1 MKKAILFL
9 LTLAL
14 ISFSLSACKKGI
26 STEETATGETLP
38 PLPEGT
44 PDLSDSFADVSEM
57 EFDFSNRDLETS
69 YTPTATVTLSDSGSS
84 YTGNGVSISG
94 NQITLSAKGTY
105 LISGSLSNGSIKVSA
120 STEEKLHL
128 VLSNA
133 SVTCSDGPALYVE
146 SADKV
151 FVTLADGTENL
162 LADGSSYTVTESAD
176 SSAPDAALFSRE
188 DMTINGSGALTV
200 RGNYKHA
207 IVSKDD
213 LVITGGK
220 LSITAKNV
228 GLNGKDC
235 VKICGTDLSITAG
248 SDGIRS
254 DNTEDTNRGYVY
266 IKDGDLEINAEN
278 DAIQAETV
286 LKIEGGSFNLKTNG
300 GSANSSTDAGGN
312 FRPGWGSTSSSSST
326 ESCKGLKAGSDI
338 LISGGVFSID
348 SSDDS
353 IHSNGSI
360 SISGGDFTVA
370 SGDDGIHADTAL
382 GIYRG
387 DIRISK
393 SYEGIEG
400 SEIVIAGGNISLVA
414 SDDGLNA
421 AGGNDGSSMGGRP
434 GQGGFSSSTGKITVS
449 GGYTLIN
456 ASGDG
461 IDSNGTVT
469 VTGGITL
476 VSGPTNNGNGS
487 FDYDGSATVSGGI
500 LIALGSS
507 GMAQSFTSA
516 QNQGAIFTAFTTQ
529 QANTSLSLCDQN
541 GNVIVSF
548 APAKAY
554 QSAVI
559 TAPGIQSGSTYTLVA
574 GGTLAAI
581 DANGY
586 AEGTTITGGTAL
598 ATVTMTSN
606 LYGSSGGMGG
616 GMQPPG
622 GGGGGRPPRP

>member
-1 MKKAILFL
+1 MKKAILL
-9 LTLAL
+9 LLSITLIL
-14 ISFSLSACKKGI
+14 IPLCSCTKTYPG
-26 STEETATGETLP
+26 EEATNNNLP
-38 PLPEGT
+38 LLPEGT

-57 EFDFSNRDLETS
+57 DFAFSNRDLETS
-69 YTPTATVTLSDSGSS
+69 YDPTATISLSDGGSS
-84 YTGNGVSISG
+84 FTGTGVSVNG
-94 NQITLSAKGTY
+94 DLITLSQKGTY
-105 LISGSLSNGSIKVSA
+105 LISGSLSNGSVKVA
-120 STEEKLHL
+120 VDTEEKIQL

-133 SVTCSDGPALYVE
+133 SITCADGPALYIE

-162 LADGSSYTVTESAD
+162 LADGSSYAVTESADSD

-188 DMTINGSGALTV
+188 DMTINGGGSLTV
-200 RGNYKHA
+200 NGNYKHA
-207 IVSKDD
+207 VVSKDD
-213 LVITGGK
+213 LIVTGGK
-220 LSITAKNV
+220 LTVNAKNV
-228 GLNGKDC
+228 GLSGKDC
-235 VKICGTDLSITAG
+235 VKICGADISITAG

-254 DNTEDTNRGYVY
+254 DNAEDENRGYIY
-266 IKDGDLEINAEN
+266 IRDGSLDINAEN

-286 LKIEGGSFNLKTNG
+286 LKIEGGSFHLKTNG
-300 GSANSSTDAGGN
+300 GSANASTDAGGN
-312 FRPGWGSTSSSSST
+312 FRPGWGSTSASSST

-338 LISGGVFSID
+338 LISGGTFTID
-348 SSDDS
+348 SSDDA

-360 SISGGDFTVA
+360 SISDGDFTMA

-382 GIYRG
+382 GIYG
-387 DIRISK
+387 GKLSISK

-434 GQGGFSSSTGKITVS
+434 GQGGFSSSTGKITIS

-469 VTGGITL
+469 VTGGVTL
-476 VSGPTNNGNGS
+476 VSGPTNNGNGA

-516 QNQGAIFTAFTTQ
+516 QNQGAIFKTFAAQ
-529 QANTSLSLCDQN
+529 SANTPLTLCDQD
-541 GNVIVSF
+541 GRVIVSF

-559 TAPGIQSGSTYTLVA
+559 TAPDIQSGNTYTLVA
-574 GGTLAAI
+574 GGTVAST
-581 DANGY
+581 DVNGY
-586 AEGTTITGGTAL
+586 AENTTLTGGTTL
-598 ATVTMTSN
+598 ASISMTSN

-616 GMQPPG
+616 MQPPG
-622 GGGGGRPPRP
+622 GGGGKPPRP